1 MENESTED
9 FAKEE
14 PPAQS
19 PEEPVQP
26 VSQPLGVDAYQSIID
41 QQNATINA
49 LMAQN
54 QALNGQIAQMVHS
67 GAQITQQPAQQS
79 AAQPVQPAQ
88 TFNPQPLSEGD
99 DWSLESLGKEIG
111 KRD

>member
-1 MENESTED
+1 MENEIV
-9 FAKEE
+9 EE
-14 PPAQS
+14 TQQEETAAQP
-19 PEEPVQP
+19 PEEHVQS

-67 GAQITQQPAQQS
+67 GAQITQQPAQQPVS
-79 AAQPVQPAQ
+79 QPVQPTQ

-111 KRD
+111 KR